1 MAKPKTKPTSKFLLH
16 PNMPETY
23 LVPFTLVPWSLL
35 GFPKKKS
42 STQVLANFSPRR
54 LVRDSLAF
62 RCTFCRDRPAATAQ
76 TAAPL
81 SKLTLDLS
89 GDGNR
94 KAVVKTNGIWKA
106 TCFVYKKLSTLE
118 GGLIWRHNLIYIRK
132 LWDQFN
138 HLKCTDVNSCSS
150 SWMVEHLSPS
160 NFKPSWEGAAC
171 VACVIFSGWELHVF
185 FPKRHWTICLSG

>member
-35 GFPKKKS
+35 GFPKKKAAPKFWP
-42 STQVLANFSPRR
+42 TSPRR

-81 SKLTLDLS
+81 SKLTLDLLAVRKQKGS
-89 GDGNR
+89 GENEWNLKGNL
-94 KAVVKTNGIWKA
+94 
-106 TCFVYKKLSTLE
+106 F
-118 GGLIWRHNLIYIRK
+118 
-132 LWDQFN
+132 
-138 HLKCTDVNSCSS
+138 
-150 SWMVEHLSPS
+150 
-160 NFKPSWEGAAC
+160 
-171 VACVIFSGWELHVF
+171 
-185 FPKRHWTICLSG
+185 CL

>member
-1 MAKPKTKPTSKFLLH
+1 MAKPETKPISKFLLN

-35 GFPKKKS
+35 GFPGFPKKKQHPS
-42 STQVLANFSPRR
+42 FGPTFLPGAC

-89 GDGNR
+89 GVRKQKGSGENEWNLKGNL
-94 KAVVKTNGIWKA
+94 
-106 TCFVYKKLSTLE
+106 F
-118 GGLIWRHNLIYIRK
+118 
-132 LWDQFN
+132 
-138 HLKCTDVNSCSS
+138 
-150 SWMVEHLSPS
+150 
-160 NFKPSWEGAAC
+160 
-171 VACVIFSGWELHVF
+171 
-185 FPKRHWTICLSG
+185 CL